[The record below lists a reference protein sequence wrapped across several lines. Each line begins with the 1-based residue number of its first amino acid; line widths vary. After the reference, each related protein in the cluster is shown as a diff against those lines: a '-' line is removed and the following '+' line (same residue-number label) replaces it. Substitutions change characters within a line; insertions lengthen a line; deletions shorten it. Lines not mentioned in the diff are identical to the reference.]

1 MNNKLLPHYIIE
13 FELNEADKPIFIQS
27 TEFAFKQLGWDIV
40 SLTEN
45 KIEGHTSLSLSSYG
59 ESITIDIS
67 TSKVTIESKC
77 VGNQLF
83 DWGKNK
89 KNVESLLEQIKIYE
103 QTEFA
108 INEVTIS
115 ETSKNDFESIS
126 KKKSSVKDY
135 LQVFIPT
142 KDYFFTPI
150 LIFLNILVFVV
161 MAFDG
166 VSIVSPEA
174 EDLLK
179 WGANDR
185 TSTLNGELWRLFSC
199 VFVHIGI
206 VHLILNLYALIFI
219 GSILEPIIGKYKF
232 IIGYLISG
240 FIASTASLWWNT
252 SVISAGASGAIFGLF
267 GIFLALLTTNYLNKT
282 TRKSMLIYI
291 FIYIGLNLMNG
302 LNEGIDAAAHL
313 GGLVSGFIF
322 GYAFYYGLINE
333 ESKVINQWILG
344 IITFLGISCS
354 FLVLQKIPN
363 PIEKYKDV
371 YGDEIS
377 YFDIYEIKMKDFEL
391 NESLALEIQN
401 QSDLSKESMLN
412 YIDNHTMY
420 YWTENL
426 KIVREIEKFSIPKET
441 LERNEMVKKYVLLRI
456 KQTKLIK
463 ERIKTDSEKIDKKI
477 IEINQEIDNM
487 VETIVN
493 L

>member
-13 FELNEADKPIFIQS
+13 FELNETDKPIFIQS
-27 TEFAFKQLGWDIV
+27 IEFAFKQLGWDIV

-67 TSKVTIESKC
+67 ATKVTIESKC

-103 QTEFA
+103 QTEFE
-108 INEVTIS
+108 INEVTVS

-126 KKKSSVKDY
+126 NNKSSFKDY

-161 MAFDG
+161 MAIDG
-166 VSIVSPEA
+166 TNIVSPES

-185 TSTLNGELWRLFSC
+185 TATLNGEFWRLFSC

-232 IIGYLISG
+232 IVGYLISG
-240 FIASTASLWWNT
+240 FIASTASLWWHT
-252 SVISAGASGAIFGLF
+252 AGISAGASGAIFGLF
-267 GIFLALLTTNYLNKT
+267 GIFLALLTTNYLNKS

-291 FIYIGLNLMNG
+291 FIYIGFNLMNG
-302 LNEGIDAAAHL
+302 LNEGIDNAAHL

-322 GYAFYYGLINE
+322 GYAFYYGLINK

-344 IITFLGISCS
+344 VITFLGISCS

-363 PIEKYKDV
+363 PIEKYKKV

-412 YIDNHTMY
+412 YIDNHTLY

-426 KIVREIEKFSIPKET
+426 KIVKEIEKFSLPKET
-441 LERNEMVKKYVLLRI
+441 LERNDLIKKYVLLRI
-456 KQTKLIK
+456 KQAKLIK
-463 ERIKTDSEKIDKKI
+463 QRIKTDSEKIDKKI

>member
-13 FELNEADKPIFIQS
+13 FDINETDKPIFIQS
-27 TEFAFKQLGWDIV
+27 IEFAFKQLAWDIV
-40 SLTEN
+40 SSSEN

-59 ESITIDIS
+59 EAITIEIS
-67 TSKVTIESKC
+67 NSKVTIESKC

-103 QTEFA
+103 QTGFE
-108 INEVTIS
+108 INEVTVS
-115 ETSKNDFESIS
+115 ETSKTDFESIS
-126 KKKSSVKDY
+126 KKKSSLKEY

-150 LIFLNILVFVV
+150 LIFLNILVFVA
-161 MAFDG
+161 MAIDG
-166 VSIVSPEA
+166 TSIVSPES

-185 TSTLNGELWRLFSC
+185 TLTLDGQFWRLFSC
-199 VFVHIGI
+199 IFVHIGI
-206 VHLILNLYALIFI
+206 MHLILNLYALIFI

-240 FIASTASLWWNT
+240 FIASTASLWWHT
-252 SVISAGASGAIFGLF
+252 AAISAGASGAIFGLF
-267 GIFLALLTTNYLNKT
+267 GIFLALLTTNYLNKS

-291 FIYIGLNLMNG
+291 FIYVGLNLMNG
-302 LNEGIDAAAHL
+302 LEDGIDGAAHI

-322 GYAFYYGLINE
+322 GYAFYYGLINK
-333 ESKVINQWILG
+333 ESKAINQWILG
-344 IITFLGISCS
+344 VITFLGIACS

-371 YGDEIS
+371 YGDEITYS
-377 YFDIYEIKMKDFEL
+377 DIYEIKMKEFEL
-391 NESLALEIQN
+391 NESLALEIKN
-401 QSDLSKESMLN
+401 QSELSKESMLN
-412 YIDNHTMY
+412 YIDNHTLY

-426 KIVREIEKFSIPKET
+426 KIVKEIEKFSLPKET
-441 LERNEMVKKYVLLRI
+441 LERNDLIKKYVLLRLR
-456 KQTKLIK
+456 QARLIK
-463 ERIKTDSEKIDKKI
+463 DKIKTDSEKIDKKI

>member
-67 TSKVTIESKC
+67 TTKVTIESKC

-103 QTEFA
+103 QSEFA

-115 ETSKNDFESIS
+115 ETAKNDFESIS

-161 MAFDG
+161 MAIDG
-166 VSIVSPEA
+166 ASIVSPEA

-185 TSTLNGELWRLFSC
+185 TATLNGELWRLFSC

-291 FIYIGLNLMNG
+291 FIYIGLNLMSG
-302 LNEGIDAAAHL
+302 LEEGIDAAAHL

-322 GYAFYYGLINE
+322 GYAFYYGLINK

-412 YIDNHTMY
+412 YIDNHTLY